1 MSSGRRAG
9 AQITGARIAIAYAAL
24 RIAYALGLLGAPARV
39 ARPWL
44 GADAGRPASEVA
56 LRGLGMRDLALAT
69 GVLSAAASGAPARW
83 WLAGCAAGDAADLVA
98 TLSADGERLPRR
110 AKPGTVAAA
119 GGFGAIAMAL
129 AVWEA
134 R

>member
-1 MSSGRRAG
+1 MTRPK
-9 AQITGARIAIAYAAL
+9 IVIAYSAL
-24 RIAYALGLLGAPARV
+24 RIAYALGLLAAPAKV

-44 GADAGRPASEVA
+44 GDDADRPAAEVA

-69 GVLSAAASGAPARW
+69 GALTAAATGAPTRW
-83 WLAGCAAGDAADLVA
+83 WLAACAAGDAADLTA
-98 TLSADGERLPRR
+98 TLGADGERLPRR

-119 GGFGAIAMAL
+119 GVFGAAAAAL

>member
-1 MSSGRRAG
+1 MTRKHLIAG
-9 AQITGARIAIAYAAL
+9 YAGL
-24 RIAYALGLLGAPARV
+24 RVAYALGLLGAPARV

-44 GADAGRPASEVA
+44 GPDAGRPAAEVA
-56 LRGLGMRDLALAT
+56 LRGLGMRDLALA
-69 GVLSAAASGAPARW
+69 SGALVTAATGGSARW
-83 WLAGCAAGDAADLVA
+83 WLAACAAGDAADLAA
-98 TLSADGERLPRR
+98 TLGTDGERLPRR

-119 GGFGAIAMAL
+119 GGFGAAAVAL

>member
-1 MSSGRRAG
+1 MSR
-9 AQITGARIAIAYAAL
+9 TVIAYAAL
-24 RIAYALGLLGAPARV
+24 RILYALGLLTAPGRV

-69 GVLSAAASGAPARW
+69 GALVAAARGESARW
-83 WLAGCAAGDAADLVA
+83 WLAACAAGDAADLAA
-98 TLSADGERLPRR
+98 TLRADVERLPRN
-110 AKPGTVAAA
+110 AKPGTLAAA
-119 GGFGAIAMAL
+119 GGFGAAAAAL
-129 AVWEA
+129 AIWEA